1 MKTPILLIFA
11 FLLSGFLYGQD
22 EVMPDEFTIKGMF
35 KDVEKRKRSSL
46 YKFFIGLTEEE
57 KKQEKATK
65 SAPDLINKFMKRGR
79 VDAAMFPQIA
89 NAYRLNGEM
98 EKAEIYYA
106 RFVSEDSKLEDIFN
120 FAHVL
125 QSNDKCEEAIEWFN
139 VFNEQAPAIERNNI
153 EFIED
158 CNELAD
164 WPLEEGVE
172 VVNVSSLNTEHIDFS
187 AVPFNNG
194 VVFTSTRAV
203 DNITK
208 HIDKWTND
216 HFSNLFYS
224 DMDSDGNF
232 TSPKPFK
239 PSINKKYHDGVC
251 AFSNMG
257 NTMYFTRNNVKGKNN
272 KGVIDLKIYSATYTD
287 GYWTNIKELP
297 FNSDE
302 WTSCHPSVTADG
314 KFMIFS
320 SNRPGGMG
328 GMDLWVAKNEG
339 GTWTAPVNMGE
350 EINTAGNELFPFYG
364 QDELLYFSSNGH
376 KGMGGLDIFYAM
388 PSNNE
393 MTSWETRTN
402 CGQPFNT
409 PNDDFS
415 FYTNKDNTSGFF
427 TSNRAGGKG
436 KDDIYMWK
444 KAKVEAQEMTV
455 TVKDQKTGKTLN
467 NVKVTMMEVSNGS
480 MDLMTEKE
488 VKAGINKMPKNQQS
502 FVMSSLKNMKGN
514 VTSKSMKKSDRMGQ
528 MNFMWQPNTEYI
540 MILEKDG
547 YQIKND
553 VMTMA
558 DMSNG
563 SYIVNMNSVAPP
575 KPKPAPKPAPKK
587 TVPAPR
593 PPVVKRT
600 PAPAMISSAP
610 VSAGQVITLQ
620 GIYYDYDSFALRTE
634 SKTELDK
641 IVQTMKE
648 HPSLEIRLGAHTDSR
663 GNDNSNMKL
672 SQNRADAA
680 MKYIVSQ
687 GIEPTRVRA
696 AGFGESQL
704 KNHCTNGKDCD
715 EEMHQMNRRTEVTIL
730 KYNQGGTIIQTNN

>member
-35 KDVEKRKRSSL
+35 KDVEKRKRSKL
-46 YKFFIGLTEEE
+46 YRFFVGLTEEE
-57 KKQEKATK
+57 KLQEKAT
-65 SAPDLINKFMKRGR
+65 SNNPDLIEKFKKKGTI
-79 VDAAMFPQIA
+79 DASEFPAIA
-89 NAYRLNGEM
+89 NAYRQNGEL
-98 EKAEIYYA
+98 EKAEIYYS
-106 RFVSEDSKLEDIFN
+106 RFISKDSQIEDIFN
-120 FAHVL
+120 YAQTL
-125 QSNDKCEEAIEWFN
+125 QSNEKCEEAIEWFEI
-139 VFNEQAPAIERNNI
+139 FNQQASAAERKNI
-153 EFIED
+153 EFVSD
-158 CNELAD
+158 CDELEE
-164 WPLEEGVE
+164 WPLDEGVE

-232 TSPKPFK
+232 TSPVPFK

-251 AFSNMG
+251 AFNNMG
-257 NTMYFTRNNVKGKNN
+257 STMYFTRNNAKGKNN
-272 KGVIDLKIYSATYTD
+272 KGVIDLKIYSATYTG
-287 GYWTNIKELP
+287 GYWTDVTELP

-328 GMDLWVAKNEG
+328 GMDLWVSKNEG
-339 GTWTAPVNMGE
+339 GTWMTPVNMGE

-376 KGMGGLDIFYAM
+376 KGVGGLDIFYAM
-388 PSNNE
+388 PSGSE
-393 MTSWETRTN
+393 MTTWNSRTN
-402 CGQPFNT
+402 AGQPFNT

-415 FYTNKDNTSGFF
+415 FYTNKDNTTGFF

-444 KAKVEAQEMTV
+444 RAKVEAQNMMV
-455 TVKDQKTGKTLN
+455 TVKDKMTGKTLD
-467 NVKVTMMEVSNGS
+467 NVKVTMMEVATGN
-480 MDLMTEKE
+480 MDLKTQKE
-488 VKAGINKMPKNQQS
+488 VKAGINQMPKNQQS
-502 FVMSSLKNMKGN
+502 FVMNSLKNMKGT
-514 VTSKSMKKSDRMGQ
+514 VHSKKMMQSDQAGQ

-540 MILEKDG
+540 MILEKNG
-547 YQIKND
+547 YTMTND
-553 VMTMA
+553 VMTMS

-563 SYIVNMNSVAPP
+563 NYIVNMTAMP
-575 KPKPAPKPAPKK
+575 KPKPPKKATPAPKP
-587 TVPAPR
+587 VI
-593 PPVVKRT
+593 KRT
-600 PAPAMISSAP
+600 PAPAVISRAP
-610 VSAGQVITLQ
+610 VSTGKVIVLQ
-620 GIYYDYDSFALRTE
+620 GIYYDYDSYALRAE

-663 GNDNSNMKL
+663 GNDNSNMTL
-672 SQNRADAA
+672 SQNRANAA
-680 MKYIVSQ
+680 MKYIVSK
-687 GIEPTRVRA
+687 GIDATRVRA
-696 AGFGESQL
+696 AGYGESQL
-704 KNHCTNGKDCD
+704 KNDCTNGKDCD
-715 EEMHQMNRRTEVTIL
+715 DEKHQMNRRTEVTIL
-730 KYNQGGTIIQTNN
+730 KYDQNGTVIQSNN

>member
-35 KDVEKRKRSSL
+35 KDVEKRKRSKL
-46 YKFFIGLTEEE
+46 YKFFVGLTEEE
-57 KKQEKATK
+57 KLQEKATK
-65 SAPDLINKFMKRGR
+65 TTPDLISKFQKNGTI
-79 VDAAMFPQIA
+79 DASKFPEIA
-89 NAYRLNGEM
+89 EAYRQNGELD
-98 EKAEIYYA
+98 KAEIYYS
-106 RFVSEDSKLEDIFN
+106 RFVTADSKLEDIFN
-120 FAHVL
+120 FAHTL
-125 QSNDKCEEAIEWFN
+125 QSNEKCEEAIEWFN
-139 VFNEQAPAIERNNI
+139 VFDEKATAAESKNI
-153 EFIED
+153 EFIEN
-158 CNELAD
+158 CEELEN
-164 WPLEEGVE
+164 WPLDEGVE

-232 TSPKPFK
+232 TSPVPFK

-251 AFSNMG
+251 AFNNMG
-257 NTMYFTRNNVKGKNN
+257 STMYFTRNNVKGKNN
-272 KGVIDLKIYSATYTD
+272 KGVIDLKIYSATYAG
-287 GYWTNIKELP
+287 GYWTDITELP

-314 KFMIFS
+314 KYMIFS
-320 SNRPGGMG
+320 SNRPGGKG
-328 GMDLWVAKNEG
+328 GMDLWVSKNEG
-339 GTWTAPVNMGE
+339 GTWMTPTNMGD

-376 KGMGGLDIFYAM
+376 KGVGGLDIFYASK
-388 PSNNE
+388 SNNE
-393 MTSWETRTN
+393 MTAWNGRTN

-436 KDDIYMWK
+436 KDDIYMWT
-444 KAKVEAQEMTV
+444 KAKVEAQSMTV

-467 NVKVTMMEVSNGS
+467 NVKVTMMEVAKGNE
-480 MDLMTEKE
+480 DLTAE
-488 VKAGINKMPKNQQS
+488 INQMPKNQQS
-502 FVMSSLKNMKGN
+502 FVMNSLRKMDGTIQAK
-514 VTSKSMKKSDRMGQ
+514 KSMQSDRKGQ

-540 MILEKDG
+540 MILEKNG
-547 YQIKND
+547 YTMKND
-553 VMTMA
+553 VMTMS

-563 SYIVNMNSVAPP
+563 NYVVNMTAMAPP
-575 KPKPAPKPAPKK
+575 KPKPTPKKTIPAPKPVIKR
-587 TVPAPR
+587 PA
-593 PPVVKRT
+593 V
-600 PAPAMISSAP
+600 ISSAP
-610 VSAGQVITLQ
+610 VVTGKVIVIE
-620 GIYYDYDSFALRTE
+620 GIYYDYDSYALRPE

-641 IVQTMKE
+641 IVQTMKD
-648 HPSLEIRLGAHTDSR
+648 HPSLEIRFGAHTDSR
-663 GNDNSNMKL
+663 GMDNSNMIL
-672 SQNRADAA
+672 SQKRADAA
-680 MKYIVSQ
+680 KKYVIAQ
-687 GIEPTRVRA
+687 GINATRVRS
-696 AGFGESQL
+696 AGYGETEL
-704 KNHCTNGKDCD
+704 KNNCTNGRDCD
-715 EEMHQMNRRTEVTIL
+715 ETLHQMNRRTEVTIL
-730 KYNQGGTIIQTNN
+730 NYDQTGVTIQTNN